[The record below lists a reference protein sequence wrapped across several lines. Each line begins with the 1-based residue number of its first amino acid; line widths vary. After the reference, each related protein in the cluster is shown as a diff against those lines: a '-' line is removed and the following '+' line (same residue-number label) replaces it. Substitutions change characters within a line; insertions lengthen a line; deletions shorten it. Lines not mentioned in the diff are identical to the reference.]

1 MIKAAKILFLCCFL
15 YICGFLFTFATN
27 YSDSMKASEFFKKI
41 TSLYLWANLLAMACV
56 VAVIGI
62 GVKYGLDIYT
72 HHGEAITIPNVK
84 NKSFKDAQAIFENV
98 GLEVVVS
105 DTGYVKSLPPGC
117 VLEQTPEA
125 GERVKSGHLI
135 YLTVNAS
142 KTPTITMPDII
153 DNSSLREAIAKLSS
167 MGFKL
172 GMPKFV
178 SGEKDWVYGVIVNGK
193 NVSAGAKISVE
204 DSVYI
209 QVGNGLRDLSDSVNY
224 IDPIYIDE
232 SDLMSGDDFEEV
244 ETPQSSTSE
253 KKEKPTVTEKKE
265 SISDKTTTSTEK
277 KVSTTDKKSSA
288 SEKKPST
295 TDKKPSTSEKK
306 TETKTDVKSEKKST
320 STDTKSSKPK
330 AKQG

>member
-1 MIKAAKILFLCCFL
+1 MIKSSKGIISLLLFVFFCV
-15 YICGFLFTFATN
+15 FLFTFATN
-27 YSDSMKASEFFKKI
+27 LRESMKASEFFRKI
-41 TSLYLWANLLAMACV
+41 TSLYLWANLFAMACV
-56 VAVIGI
+56 VAVICI

-84 NKSFKDAQAIFENV
+84 NKSFKDAQNIFDQV

-117 VLEQTPEA
+117 VLEQSPEA
-125 GERVKSGHLI
+125 GERVKSGHVV
-135 YLTVNAS
+135 YLTINAS
-142 KTPTITMPDII
+142 KTPTLTLPDII

-193 NVSAGAKISVE
+193 SVVAGDKISVE

-209 QVGNGLRDLSDSVNY
+209 QVGNGLRDLADSVNY

-232 SDLMSGDDFEEV
+232 NDLMGGDDFEEV
-244 ETPQSSTSE
+244 DAPRSSTTE
-253 KKEKPTVTEKKE
+253 KKEKETSVEKKE
-265 SISDKTTTSTEK
+265 TSTEK
-277 KVSTTDKKSSA
+277 KS
-288 SEKKPST
+288 
-295 TDKKPSTSEKK
+295 
-306 TETKTDVKSEKKST
+306 ETKTEAKQESKSESKST
-320 STDTKSSKPK
+320 TSDSKSSKP
-330 AKQG
+330 

>member
-1 MIKAAKILFLCCFL
+1 MALIVGA
-15 YICGFLFTFATN
+15 IC
-27 YSDSMKASEFFKKI
+27 
-41 TSLYLWANLLAMACV
+41 V
-56 VAVIGI
+56 

-84 NKSFKDAQAIFENV
+84 NKSFKDAQNIFESV

-117 VLEQTPEA
+117 VLEQSPEA

-135 YLTVNAS
+135 YLTINAS

-172 GMPKFV
+172 GMPRFV

-193 NVSAGAKISVE
+193 NVAAGDKISVE

-232 SDLMSGDDFEEV
+232 SDLMGSDEFEEV
-244 ETPQSSTSE
+244 TVPQSSS
-253 KKEKPTVTEKKE
+253 
-265 SISDKTTTSTEK
+265 STEK
-277 KVSTTDKKSSA
+277 KDREPTNERKESV
-288 SEKKPST
+288 SEKTTSPSS
-295 TDKKPSTSEKK
+295 STI
-306 TETKTDVKSEKKST
+306 TEKKST
-320 STDTKSSKPK
+320 SADSKTPKSN
-330 AKQG
+330 

>member
-1 MIKAAKILFLCCFL
+1 MNSLLLFVFI
-15 YICGFLFTFATN
+15 YVFLFNFATN
-27 YSDSMKASEFFKKI
+27 YNESMKASEFFRKI
-41 TSLYLWANLLAMACV
+41 TSGYLWANLIAMALV
-56 VAVIGI
+56 VVLICI

-84 NKSFKDAQAIFENV
+84 NKSFKDAKSMFDSV

-117 VLEQTPEA
+117 ILEQSPEA
-125 GERVKSGHLI
+125 GERVKSGHII
-135 YLTVNAS
+135 YLTINAS
-142 KTPTITMPDII
+142 KTPTLTMPDII

-193 NVSAGAKISVE
+193 NVSAGDKISVE

-209 QVGNGLRDLSDSVNY
+209 QVGNGLRDLADSVNY

-232 SDLMSGDDFEEV
+232 SDLMGGDDFEEV
-244 ETPQSSTSE
+244 SPSSSSTSETRERESVTEKKKETTGEKSSSTSE
-253 KKEKPTVTEKKE
+253 KKPEPKSEKPKEKKE
-265 SISDKTTTSTEK
+265 NN
-277 KVSTTDKKSSA
+277 
-288 SEKKPST
+288 
-295 TDKKPSTSEKK
+295 
-306 TETKTDVKSEKKST
+306 
-320 STDTKSSKPK
+320 
-330 AKQG
+330 G

>member
-1 MIKAAKILFLCCFL
+1 MALIVGA
-15 YICGFLFTFATN
+15 IC
-27 YSDSMKASEFFKKI
+27 
-41 TSLYLWANLLAMACV
+41 V
-56 VAVIGI
+56 

-84 NKSFKDAQAIFENV
+84 NKSFKDAQNIFESV

-117 VLEQTPEA
+117 VLEQSPEA

-135 YLTVNAS
+135 YLTINAS

-172 GMPKFV
+172 GMPRFV

-193 NVSAGAKISVE
+193 NVAAGDKISVE

-232 SDLMSGDDFEEV
+232 SDLMGSDEFEEV
-244 ETPQSSTSE
+244 TVPQSSSSS
-253 KKEKPTVTEKKE
+253 TEKKE
-265 SISDKTTTSTEK
+265 REPTNERKESVSEKTTSPSVSTTTEK
-277 KVSTTDKKSSA
+277 KPTSADSKTPKSN
-288 SEKKPST
+288 
-295 TDKKPSTSEKK
+295 
-306 TETKTDVKSEKKST
+306 
-320 STDTKSSKPK
+320 
-330 AKQG
+330 

>member
-1 MIKAAKILFLCCFL
+1 MALIVGA
-15 YICGFLFTFATN
+15 IC
-27 YSDSMKASEFFKKI
+27 
-41 TSLYLWANLLAMACV
+41 V
-56 VAVIGI
+56 

-84 NKSFKDAQAIFENV
+84 NKSFKDAQNIFESV

-117 VLEQTPEA
+117 VLEQSPEA

-135 YLTVNAS
+135 YLTINAS

-172 GMPKFV
+172 GMPRFV

-193 NVSAGAKISVE
+193 NVAAGDKISVE

-232 SDLMSGDDFEEV
+232 SDLMGSDEFEEV
-244 ETPQSSTSE
+244 TVPQSS
-253 KKEKPTVTEKKE
+253 
-265 SISDKTTTSTEK
+265 STEK
-277 KVSTTDKKSSA
+277 KDREPTNERKESVSEKTTSPSSSTTT
-288 SEKKPST
+288 EKKP
-295 TDKKPSTSEKK
+295 TSADSK
-306 TETKTDVKSEKKST
+306 T
-320 STDTKSSKPK
+320 SKPN
-330 AKQG
+330 

>member
-1 MIKAAKILFLCCFL
+1 MIKSSKGIISLLLFVFFCV
-15 YICGFLFTFATN
+15 FLFTFATN
-27 YSDSMKASEFFKKI
+27 LRESMKASEFFRKI
-41 TSLYLWANLLAMACV
+41 TSLYLWANLFAMACV
-56 VAVIGI
+56 VALICI

-84 NKSFKDAQAIFENV
+84 NKSFKDAQNIFDQI

-117 VLEQTPEA
+117 VLEQSPEA
-125 GERVKSGHLI
+125 GERVKSGHVV
-135 YLTVNAS
+135 YLTINAS
-142 KTPTITMPDII
+142 KTPTLTLPDII

-193 NVSAGAKISVE
+193 SVVAGDKISVE

-209 QVGNGLRDLSDSVNY
+209 QVGNGLRDLADSVNY

-232 SDLMSGDDFEEV
+232 NDLMGGDDFEEV
-244 ETPQSSTSE
+244 DAPRSSTTE
-253 KKEKPTVTEKKE
+253 KKEKETSVEKKE
-265 SISDKTTTSTEK
+265 TSTEK
-277 KVSTTDKKSSA
+277 KS
-288 SEKKPST
+288 
-295 TDKKPSTSEKK
+295 
-306 TETKTDVKSEKKST
+306 ETKTEAKQESKSESKST
-320 STDTKSSKPK
+320 TSDSKSSKP
-330 AKQG
+330 

>member
-1 MIKAAKILFLCCFL
+1 
-15 YICGFLFTFATN
+15 
-27 YSDSMKASEFFKKI
+27 MKASEFFKKI

-244 ETPQSSTSE
+244 EAPQSSTSE

-265 SISDKTTTSTEK
+265 STSDKTTTSTEK
-277 KVSTTDKKSSA
+277 KASATD
-288 SEKKPST
+288 KKPST

>member
-1 MIKAAKILFLCCFL
+1 MIKSSKGIISLLLFVFFCV
-15 YICGFLFTFATN
+15 FLFTFATN
-27 YSDSMKASEFFKKI
+27 LRESMKASEFFRKI
-41 TSLYLWANLLAMACV
+41 TSLYLWANLFAMACV
-56 VAVIGI
+56 VVVICI

-84 NKSFKDAQAIFENV
+84 NKSFKDAQNIFDQV

-117 VLEQTPEA
+117 VLEQSPEA
-125 GERVKSGHLI
+125 GERVKSGHVV
-135 YLTVNAS
+135 YLTINAS
-142 KTPTITMPDII
+142 KTPTLTLPDII

-193 NVSAGAKISVE
+193 SVVAGDKISVE

-209 QVGNGLRDLSDSVNY
+209 QVGNGLRDLADSVNY

-232 SDLMSGDDFEEV
+232 NDLMGGDDFEEV
-244 ETPQSSTSE
+244 DAPRSSTTE
-253 KKEKPTVTEKKE
+253 KKEKETSVEKKE
-265 SISDKTTTSTEK
+265 TSTEK
-277 KVSTTDKKSSA
+277 KS
-288 SEKKPST
+288 
-295 TDKKPSTSEKK
+295 
-306 TETKTDVKSEKKST
+306 ETKTEAKQESKSDSKST
-320 STDTKSSKPK
+320 TSDSKSSKP
-330 AKQG
+330 

>member
-1 MIKAAKILFLCCFL
+1 
-15 YICGFLFTFATN
+15 
-27 YSDSMKASEFFKKI
+27 MKASEFFRKI
-41 TSLYLWANLLAMACV
+41 TSLYLWANLFAMACV
-56 VAVIGI
+56 VALICI

-84 NKSFKDAQAIFENV
+84 NKSFKDAQNIFDQI

-117 VLEQTPEA
+117 VLEQSPEA
-125 GERVKSGHLI
+125 GERVKSGHVV
-135 YLTVNAS
+135 YLTINAS
-142 KTPTITMPDII
+142 KTPTLTLPDII

-193 NVSAGAKISVE
+193 SVVAGDKISVE

-209 QVGNGLRDLSDSVNY
+209 QVGNGLRDLADSVNY

-232 SDLMSGDDFEEV
+232 NDLMGGDDFEEV
-244 ETPQSSTSE
+244 DAPRSSTTE
-253 KKEKPTVTEKKE
+253 KKEKETSVEKKE
-265 SISDKTTTSTEK
+265 TSTEK
-277 KVSTTDKKSSA
+277 KS
-288 SEKKPST
+288 
-295 TDKKPSTSEKK
+295 
-306 TETKTDVKSEKKST
+306 ETKTEAKQESKSESKST
-320 STDTKSSKPK
+320 TSDSKSSKP
-330 AKQG
+330 

>member
-1 MIKAAKILFLCCFL
+1 MIKSSKGIISLLLFVFFCV
-15 YICGFLFTFATN
+15 FLFTFATN
-27 YSDSMKASEFFKKI
+27 LRESMKASEFFRKI
-41 TSLYLWANLLAMACV
+41 TSLYLWANLFAMACV
-56 VAVIGI
+56 VAVICI

-84 NKSFKDAQAIFENV
+84 NKSFKDAQNIFDQI

-117 VLEQTPEA
+117 VLEQSPEA
-125 GERVKSGHLI
+125 GERVKSGHVV
-135 YLTVNAS
+135 YLTINAS
-142 KTPTITMPDII
+142 KTPTLTLPDII

-193 NVSAGAKISVE
+193 SVVAGDKISVE

-209 QVGNGLRDLSDSVNY
+209 QVGNGLRDLADSVNY

-232 SDLMSGDDFEEV
+232 NDLMGGDDFEEV
-244 ETPQSSTSE
+244 DAPRSSTTE
-253 KKEKPTVTEKKE
+253 KKEKETSVEKKE
-265 SISDKTTTSTEK
+265 TSTEK
-277 KVSTTDKKSSA
+277 KS
-288 SEKKPST
+288 
-295 TDKKPSTSEKK
+295 
-306 TETKTDVKSEKKST
+306 ETKTEAKQESKSESKST
-320 STDTKSSKPK
+320 TSDSKSSKP
-330 AKQG
+330 

>member
-1 MIKAAKILFLCCFL
+1 
-15 YICGFLFTFATN
+15 
-27 YSDSMKASEFFKKI
+27 MKASEFFKKI
-41 TSLYLWANLLAMACV
+41 TSLYLWANLFAMACV
-56 VAVIGI
+56 VVLICI

-84 NKSFKDAQAIFENV
+84 NKSFKDAQNIFDRV

-117 VLEQTPEA
+117 VLEQSPEA
-125 GERVKSGHLI
+125 GERVKSGHVV
-135 YLTVNAS
+135 YLTINAS
-142 KTPTITMPDII
+142 KTPTLTMPDII

-193 NVSAGAKISVE
+193 SVVAGDKISVE

-209 QVGNGLRDLSDSVNY
+209 QVGNGLRDLADSVNY

-232 SDLMSGDDFEEV
+232 NDLMGGDDFEEV
-244 ETPQSSTSE
+244 DVPRSSTTEKESSVE
-253 KKEKPTVTEKKE
+253 KKETPTER
-265 SISDKTTTSTEK
+265 
-277 KVSTTDKKSSA
+277 
-288 SEKKPST
+288 
-295 TDKKPSTSEKK
+295 K
-306 TETKTDVKSEKKST
+306 TETKTETKQESKSES
-320 STDTKSSKPK
+320 KSSTTDSKSVKP
-330 AKQG
+330 